1 MKLLIHIVRRSGM
14 AMVPMIAV
22 MINVSV
28 IMEVLHRQL
37 VVVLRME

>member
-1 MKLLIHIVRRSGM
+1 M

>member
-1 MKLLIHIVRRSGM
+1 M

-37 VVVLRME
+37 VVVLRMEQTRMILTL